1 MKFCSSCGALVTHKI
16 PDGDNRLRYVCES
29 CGEIHYQNPKVIAGI
44 LPTYKSKVLLCK
56 RSIQPRVGYWTLPA
70 GFLENGESSL
80 EGAIRECSEEANTQ
94 VRDPSIYAIF
104 DIPQINQIYIF
115 YRAEMPEAIF
125 SPSTESS
132 DVALFSEEDIP
143 WSELAFPM
151 VEALLDHY
159 FEDRKSGIFEVIRE
173 DIRRPWKSKHSNS
186 QDVDGG

>member
-1 MKFCSSCGALVTHKI
+1 MKFCFSCGALVTHKI

-159 FEDRKSGIFEVIRE
+159 FEDRKSGIFDIIRE

-186 QDVDGG
+186 

>member
-1 MKFCSSCGALVTHKI
+1 MKFCSSCGALITHKI

-56 RSIQPRVGYWTLPA
+56 RSIQPQVGYWTLPA

>member
-132 DVALFSEEDIP
+132 DVALFSEENIP

>member
-44 LPTYKSKVLLCK
+44 LPTYKSTVLLCK

-159 FEDRKSGIFEVIRE
+159 FEDRKSGIFDIIRE

-186 QDVDGG
+186 

>member
-94 VRDPSIYAIF
+94 VRDLSLYAIF

-186 QDVDGG
+186 

>member
-44 LPTYKSKVLLCK
+44 LPTYKAKVLLCK

>member
-1 MKFCSSCGALVTHKI
+1 MKFCSSCGALITHKI

-132 DVALFSEEDIP
+132 DVALFSEENIP

>member
-1 MKFCSSCGALVTHKI
+1 MKFCSSCGALVTYKI
-16 PDGDNRLRYVCES
+16 PGGDNRLRYVCES

-44 LPTYKSKVLLCK
+44 LPTYESQVLLCK

-70 GFLENGESSL
+70 GFLENEESSL
-80 EGAIRECSEEANTQ
+80 EGAIRECSEEANTV
-94 VRDPSIYAIF
+94 VRDPYLYAIF

-159 FEDRKSGIFEVIRE
+159 FEDRKSGIFKIIRE

-186 QDVDGG
+186 

>member
-44 LPTYKSKVLLCK
+44 LPTYDSKVLLCK

-125 SPSTESS
+125 SPSAESS

-159 FEDRKSGIFEVIRE
+159 FEDRKSGIFEIIRE
-173 DIRRPWKSKHSNS
+173 DIRRPWRSKHSNS
-186 QDVDGG
+186 

>member
-1 MKFCSSCGALVTHKI
+1 MKFCSSCGALITHKI

-94 VRDPSIYAIF
+94 VRDPLYMRFLIFLRLIKSI
-104 DIPQINQIYIF
+104 
-115 YRAEMPEAIF
+115 
-125 SPSTESS
+125 SS
-132 DVALFSEEDIP
+132 IAPRCLKLFLVQVRNP
-143 WSELAFPM
+143 RM
-151 VEALLDHY
+151 
-159 FEDRKSGIFEVIRE
+159 
-173 DIRRPWKSKHSNS
+173 
-186 QDVDGG
+186 

>member
-1 MKFCSSCGALVTHKI
+1 MKFCSSCGALITHKI

>member
-1 MKFCSSCGALVTHKI
+1 M
-16 PDGDNRLRYVCES
+16 
-29 CGEIHYQNPKVIAGI
+29 
-44 LPTYKSKVLLCK
+44 
-56 RSIQPRVGYWTLPA
+56 PA

-94 VRDPSIYAIF
+94 VRGPSLYAIF

-159 FEDRKSGIFEVIRE
+159 FEDRKSGIFDIIRE

-186 QDVDGG
+186 

>member
-1 MKFCSSCGALVTHKI
+1 MKFCSSCGALITHKI

-44 LPTYKSKVLLCK
+44 LPTYKAKVLLCK

>member
-1 MKFCSSCGALVTHKI
+1 MKFCSSCGASVKQKI
-16 PDGDNRLRYVCES
+16 PDGDNRLRYTCEA

-44 LPTYKSKVLLCK
+44 LPIFESKVLLCK

-80 EGAIRECSEEANTQ
+80 EGAMRECSEEANAE
-94 VRDPSIYAIF
+94 VAEPLLYAIF

-115 YRAEMPEAIF
+115 YRAEMPEAIY
-125 SPSTESS
+125 SPSIESS
-132 DVALFSEEDIP
+132 EVALFSEENIP

-159 FEDRKSGIFEVIRE
+159 FEDRKTGNFGVIRE
-173 DIRRPWKSKHSNS
+173 DIRRPWQSKH
-186 QDVDGG
+186 